1 MLHDI
6 IKVIITQIKKI
17 FCVTSLKHY
26 EFYEREQLKLKLQ
39 VMIIGDPYLTE
50 MYFLHVML
58 YSLSLNYTITLHRL
72 HLESFLKIVVF

>member
-1 MLHDI
+1 
-6 IKVIITQIKKI
+6 
-17 FCVTSLKHY
+17 
-26 EFYEREQLKLKLQ
+26 
-39 VMIIGDPYLTE
+39 MIIGDPYLTE